1 MTMDNNNPQVPNQ
14 GAREEMMALSYHDT
28 VYNKEWRAAMFA
40 EVSARAEGL
49 KPSKDAKM
57 NDKRAAKLAEK
68 LIEIAGLDEFDLAVL
83 NLPRGWQDKGKL
95 GLHFYSKVV
104 AAVVFRG
111 VGVPADIKAAL
122 LAGEVAVA
130 GNLSKKFPIKAIKPL
145 VKQVKKP
152 DVKELVMPNGKFPK
166 LVILGGM
173 SSKARK
179 AWLEVLGDYNIPYI
193 SSADEMISKFFDGI
207 DVSIEDLS
215 ALIRL
220 HYPTA
225 SENDASLLKFVRG
238 YDDVL
243 QVRVT
248 EDKKYANFHEFT
260 VNGETLKKY
269 TALSGKLDGMHPYAD
284 GTKDGHD
291 GVTATKTFAVLLS
304 YVLQGHG
311 KRGMLGRLAYPTD
324 AWMEKDTGAFF
335 GARTEAIRRGKVAIL
350 SVQATKGFG
359 IHVVNGTGEDRAAVA
374 GELSAKGIPSIC
386 HHQMGWL
393 TAGIGAQARG
403 VGIGKR
409 KNKLGK
415 LIEMLIM
422 FSKPDKAEKMA
433 NRVSLAKPTAYV
445 EGMTQAALKIRLAT
459 GEEVALDGI
468 KVSVAYA
475 VCGLLVN
482 GSGPAISRPD
492 FTMTVFC
499 PKQTFKTEI
508 VLGIDSSEADAEK
521 AAKDGLEF
529 PESGKCG
536 DALVLWHGEKRSTF
550 TLFNGEFTRLD
561 AGKWSWNKE
570 TRRLEVSVTIAWRYT
585 TQTEKLVADGIK
597 ARTAPEAIEI
607 VSGGTAVDQPQV
619 FLTHEELK
627 GTQGLVA
634 MWAESVPSGVVYDP
648 NVGLTPEQQDEF
660 QIWVLK
666 NTKVVTIRRQVNTI
680 HYVNLKAL
688 HGENPAYVF
697 EDDNWISWTG
707 EAIFGE
713 VVLAVEYSTTFQAE
727 GTSELFPELMYSL
740 ALLNRDFSYLWET
753 KGARRR
759 RGSFH
764 GLNHMVQNKHGNS
777 AQEPPVIDLGLPSA
791 VILTVEELKDEKGN
805 MVTHGTDYIKALAKK
820 YPVGFYVAFSGMK
833 QFIDPGALEMLS
845 GRAGTLNAVI
855 SNTVDLVKY
864 FVLDESRRPG
874 RSMAEQIFSYMRLI
888 RKAATAMLTAGNVLK
903 KPFRTGKM
911 LTRKVAPTCRAGV
924 EAWELHVNPLDP
936 VVLNGTLKADQVVGN
951 NRVPVIFWGAF
962 KVVLDEK
969 TPIGVFEI
977 DAYCWAAINE
987 GDGDGDSIAVL
998 LLPETVKIG
1007 KGDAAREIFPQKML
1021 WDACHTVHPGGVTT
1035 RLSASGLWVTGP
1047 GQVAPLTGGYT
1058 AMYGKDFANHPYAD
1072 FLREAPKKQIAN
1084 LIAGEGGVGIFN
1096 AMELPLF
1103 ADEDMPSEMS
1113 YEALV
1118 AGILQHY
1125 SRFVGA
1131 SYGVATNALYM
1142 LSVAFEENN
1151 TDLFR
1156 DLMPVVVFTARFL
1169 HEGKHLGGMN
1179 SNATR
1184 FWHGLDS
1191 VIRDGGIM
1199 VLNDRGLDTKL
1210 HGAEA
1215 LRYVVETLLGGD
1227 SIAEDGIH
1235 LTDSQLL
1242 LLRDLRKIAL
1252 VGNTADREV
1261 ENEDMG
1267 LEKFQNFTIQDWA
1280 RVFRLCRLVG
1290 KGQITRLNPNEQL
1303 SDAAAIRS
1311 ALEDGGEGHAL
1322 TDRLTADDI
1331 EILVGGTLLGK
1342 VAKSAFNIHRM
1353 VVEAVRGQIAE
1364 EEAELYS

>member
-1 MTMDNNNPQVPNQ
+1 MSDNPKVPNQ
-14 GAREEMMALSYHDT
+14 GNQKEEVIAMRYQDT
-28 VYNKEWRAAMFA
+28 VYSKEWRAAMFA
-40 EVSARAEGL
+40 EVSAKAPGL
-49 KPSKDAKM
+49 KPSKDARL
-57 NDKRAAKLAEK
+57 NEKRAAALAEK
-68 LIEIAGLDEFDLAVL
+68 LIEVANFDEFDLAVL
-83 NLPRGWQDKGKL
+83 NLPRNWRDKKSL
-95 GLHFYSKVV
+95 ALHHYSRLVS
-104 AAVVFRG
+104 AVVFRG
-111 VGVPADIKAAL
+111 VGVPADIKTAL
-122 LAGEVAVA
+122 LAGEVLAV
-130 GNLSKKFPIKAIKPL
+130 GNLGPKFPLKAIKPL
-145 VKQVKKP
+145 IKIGKKP
-152 DVKELVMPNGKFPK
+152 DVKELVLDNGKFPK
-166 LVILGGM
+166 VVLIGGM
-173 SSKARK
+173 SAKKRT
-179 AWLEVLGDYNIPYI
+179 AWVEILSDYNIPFI
-193 SSADEMISKFFDGI
+193 QSADEMIAKFFDGI
-207 DVSIEDLS
+207 NVSIEDLS

-225 SENDASLLKFVRG
+225 SEHDASLLKFVRG

-243 QVRVT
+243 QVRVI

-260 VNGETLKKY
+260 INGETLKKY
-269 TALSGKLDGMHPYAD
+269 TALSGKLDGMHPYAN
-284 GTKDGHD
+284 GTKDDHD

-335 GARTEAIRRGKVAIL
+335 GPRTEAIRRGKVAIL
-350 SVQATKGFG
+350 SIQATKGFG
-359 IHVVNGTGEDRAAVA
+359 LHVVNGTGEDRAAVA

-403 VGIGKR
+403 VGLAKR
-409 KNKLGK
+409 KNKLGNV
-415 LIEMLIM
+415 IDALIM

-445 EGMTQAALKIRLAT
+445 EGMTQSALKIKLAT

-475 VCGLLVN
+475 CCGLLVN
-482 GSGPAISRPD
+482 GSGPAPSRPD

-508 VLGIDSSEADAEK
+508 VLGIDSTEADAEK
-521 AAKDGLEF
+521 AALEGLQF

-536 DALVLWHGEKRSTF
+536 DALINWHGEKRSTF

-561 AGKWSWNKE
+561 AGKWMWNKE
-570 TRRLEVSVTIAWRYT
+570 TRRLEVSVTISWRYT

-597 ARTAPEAIEI
+597 ARIAPEAIEI
-607 VSGGTAVDQPQV
+607 VSGGVAIDQPQV

-634 MWAESVPSGVVYDP
+634 MWAESVPGGVVYDP
-648 NVGLTPEQQDEF
+648 NVGLTPEQQEQF
-660 QIWVLK
+660 QAWVLK

-680 HYVNLKAL
+680 HYSNLKTL
-688 HGENPAYVF
+688 HGDNPAYVF
-697 EDDNWISWTG
+697 EDDNFVTWTG

-727 GTSELFPELMYSL
+727 GTSELFPELLYSL
-740 ALLNRDFSYLWET
+740 ALLNREFEYLWET

-764 GLNHMVQNKHGNS
+764 GLNHMVQNQHGNS
-777 AQEPPVIDLGLPSA
+777 AHEPAVIDLMAPNA
-791 VILTVEELKDEKGN
+791 VILTAEELKDENGN

-820 YPVGFYVAFSGMK
+820 YPVGFYVTFSGMK

-864 FVLDESRRPG
+864 FVLPENRRPG

-911 LTRKVAPTCRAGV
+911 LTRKVAPTCRFGV
-924 EAWELHVNPLDP
+924 EAWELHVNPMDP
-936 VVLNGTLKADQVVGN
+936 VVLNGTLKADQIVGG

-998 LLPETVKIG
+998 LLPEKVKVG
-1007 KGDAAREIFPQKML
+1007 KGDTAREILPQKML

-1047 GQVAPLTGGYT
+1047 GQVAPLTGGY
-1058 AMYGKDFANHPYAD
+1058 AVMYGKNFANHPYAD
-1072 FLREAPKKQIAN
+1072 FLSEAPKKQIKN

-1096 AMELPLF
+1096 AMELPVF
-1103 ADEDMPSEMS
+1103 ADEDLPSEMS
-1113 YEALV
+1113 YQALT
-1118 AGILQHY
+1118 AGILRHY
-1125 SRFVGA
+1125 SLFVGA
-1131 SYGVATNALYM
+1131 SYGVATIALYL
-1142 LSVAFEENN
+1142 LSIAFEKNDTEM
-1151 TDLFR
+1151 FR
-1156 DLMPVVVFTARFL
+1156 DLMPVAVFTARFL

-1184 FWHGLDS
+1184 FWNGLKS
-1191 VIRDGGIM
+1191 IIQGGSII
-1199 VLNDRGLDTKL
+1199 VLDDNGLESRL
-1210 HGAEA
+1210 YGVEA
-1215 LRYVVETLLGGD
+1215 MRYAVETLLGGE
-1227 SIAEDGIH
+1227 SIADDGIH

-1242 LLRDLRKIAL
+1242 LLRDIRKIAL

-1261 ENEDMG
+1261 EDEEMG
-1267 LEKFQNFTIQDWA
+1267 SEKFMDHTMQEWA

-1311 ALEDGGEGHAL
+1311 ALEDGQGHAL
-1322 TDRLTADDI
+1322 TDRLSIDQIDNV
-1331 EILVGGTLLGK
+1331 VGGTLLGK
-1342 VAKSAFNIHRM
+1342 VAKAAFNIHS
-1353 VVEAVRGQIAE
+1353 VVVDAVRGQIAE